1 MSRDFGPDIRQRLE
15 LMLKNR
21 GRGGFPGGGGKG
33 GLPAGAALIVLGLGG
48 WAISESL
55 FNGRSSSHRVFTL
68 PDAGSDLSGSGRWSS
83 RDQIL
88 QTKWCEEGDLQ
99 RR

>member
-21 GRGGFPGGGGKG
+21 GRGGFPGGGKG
-33 GLPAGAALIVLGLGG
+33 GLPAGAALIALGLGG

-55 FNGRSSSHRVFTL
+55 FNGI
-68 PDAGSDLSGSGRWSS
+68 LSLTEVLW
-83 RDQIL
+83 
-88 QTKWCEEGDLQ
+88 
-99 RR
+99 